1 MTTRML
7 PKGLAVDALCDAIA
21 AELHSMESLAAM
33 ARDEATSTETKA
45 EGKYDTRATEA
56 SYLARG
62 QAWRIAEL
70 RTLRSWLMTDSA
82 RAPTLPQCVQTG
94 ALVRVDGARTE
105 WLYVAPIGGG
115 KASVGGDT
123 VRIVSLASPLGAAM
137 EGLEVGDAFEVDT
150 PRGRREYEVVAVG

>member
-1 MTTRML
+1 MTTQML
-7 PKGLAVDALCDAIA
+7 PKGHVVDALCAAIT
-21 AELHSMESLAAM
+21 AELCSMESMAEM
-33 ARDEATSTETKA
+33 ARDEATSAETKA

-70 RTLRSWLMTDSA
+70 RKLRGWLMTEIA
-82 RAPTLPQCVQTG
+82 RAPTMTEGVQTG
-94 ALVRVDGARTE
+94 ALVRVDGARSE

-115 KASVGGDT
+115 KASCNGET

-150 PRGRREYEVVAVG
+150 PRGRSEYEVVAVG

>member
-1 MTTRML
+1 MTTQML
-7 PKGLAVDALCDAIA
+7 PKGPTVDALCEAIA
-21 AELHSMESLAAM
+21 AELHSMESMAEM
-33 ARDEATSTETKA
+33 ARDEATSAETKA

-70 RTLRSWLMTDSA
+70 RKLRSWLMTDGA
-82 RAPTLPQCVQTG
+82 RAPTVTECVQTG
-94 ALVRVDGARTE
+94 ALVRVVGARSE

-115 KASVGGDT
+115 KASCNGET